1 MVEFSKVKPI
11 VVFEGQND
19 PAVDLFLRSVDG
31 MAAGGV
37 CPESLPEADVIA
49 PDGYVTLAEIKR
61 DFGSTQGFITRFRHF
76 FPLLDIDFSLGKIKS
91 RTVNIMAVRQALAE
105 DALAATF
112 NHRDVERVLSVVF
125 FGGRE
130 ELSFEEFK
138 LVYFSWLSFCS
149 DDVVAA
155 ERLLPSDLPPRLRET
170 DQVLQPGDVST
181 EKRWQEL
188 FAVWKRVGEITQ
200 DLLGVP
206 INQRIAIRVS
216 CEPKESQKQ
225 GERAFKRDLSAV
237 GVVQPDTELTIQNMN
252 RHLARTFNMI
262 GESVFLS
269 DEEWDHLSVAL
280 AVMQGAFETIIKK
293 YPEKIDIAVFE
304 EMADYFEAHPD
315 VLLKGEDGKVP
326 LMQAL
331 ESMSEDPKVMQRLN
345 DLNRFLELRIQE
357 DLNHVVDSI
366 PGAEGWDLL
375 CFGFLFNLGNSW
387 AETFEVLERR

>member
-11 VVFEGQND
+11 AVLDGQND

-37 CPESLPEADVIA
+37 CPETPPEADVIA

-61 DFGSTQGFITRFRHF
+61 DFGSTRGFVARFRCF
-76 FPLLDIDFSLGKIKS
+76 FPLLDIDFSLGKIKPRMLDITS
-91 RTVNIMAVRQALAE
+91 LRQALAE

-112 NHRDVERVLSVVF
+112 DPRDVERVLSVVF

-188 FAVWKRVGEITQ
+188 FAVWKRVGELIQ
-200 DLLGVP
+200 NLLGVP
-206 INQRIAIRVS
+206 KEQRITIRVS
-216 CEPKESQKQ
+216 CDEAEKKATGIELPRKSDKNIRTRQQKELGKNIDILFETLDQAGAFSDLDPKHLPIAQ
-225 GERAFKRDLSAV
+225 AV
-237 GVVQPDTELTIQNMN
+237 T
-252 RHLARTFNMI
+252 R
-262 GESVFLS
+262 
-269 DEEWDHLSVAL
+269 
-280 AVMQGAFETIIKK
+280 GAFEVLVKK
-293 YPEKIDIAVFE
+293 YPERVASLDFEDLTHYLASHPEVLTEDNNGKIP
-304 EMADYFEAHPD
+304 MNEAY
-315 VLLKGEDGKVP
+315 ES
-326 LMQAL
+326 LMQD
-331 ESMSEDPKVMQRLN
+331 SEISTAFDEMN
-345 DLNRFLELRIQE
+345 HFLETRFQA
-357 DLNHVVDSI
+357 DLDLVVAGI

-375 CFGFLFNLGNSW
+375 YFVMLLNWGTSW
-387 AETFEVLERR
+387 CEIRGILEQ